1 MTLSRKD
8 FFRQSF
14 FSLGETLLKVGGT
27 VQEAQD
33 SLSSASVDVEP
44 EKEPVPDINLVAK
57 ADNQYCLAKNC
68 GCFSCSERCEAQ
80 AILVVM
86 GEGIRIIEDLCT
98 GCGTCQYVCPVTPKA
113 VRMQARTTTQTPSAD
128 KAELPAQKGESTC

>member
-27 VQEAQD
+27 VQELQD
-33 SLSSASVDVEP
+33 SLCSPPVDVEP
-44 EKEPVPDINLVAK
+44 EREPVPDGDTVAG

-68 GCFSCSERCEAQ
+68 GCFSCVERCDDQ
-80 AILVVM
+80 AISVVM
-86 GEGIRIIEDLCT
+86 GEGISIDEARCT
-98 GCGTCQYVCPVTPKA
+98 GCGTCEYVCPVTPKA
-113 VRMQARTTTQTPSAD
+113 LHMKRKKQVQIT
-128 KAELPAQKGESTC
+128 